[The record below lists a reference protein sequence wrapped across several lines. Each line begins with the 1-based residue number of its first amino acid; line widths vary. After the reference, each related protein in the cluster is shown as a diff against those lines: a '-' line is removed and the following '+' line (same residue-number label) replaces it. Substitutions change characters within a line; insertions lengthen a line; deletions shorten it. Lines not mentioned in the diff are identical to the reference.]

1 MVGELLAN
9 VQEPYFYL
17 WKNMAL
23 KVKRIILHDMID
35 ELSDHLIKQVV
46 FF

>member
-1 MVGELLAN
+1 MVGELLTY
-9 VQEPYFYL
+9 VQEPYNYL

-23 KVKRIILHDMID
+23 KVKGIILANMID

>member
-1 MVGELLAN
+1 MVGELLVY
-9 VQEPYFYL
+9 VQEPYLYL

-23 KVKRIILHDMID
+23 KTKGIIYDYMID
-35 ELSDHLIKQVV
+35 ELSDHLKQVV